1 MSCPKGYVSCRLRN
15 RCVAPC
21 DKDSLN
27 SMRAALCLPKWSSP
41 RPRNASRRS
50 SGPNGHERGD
60 IFPGRR
66 SRPPRYRG
74 VHCTRQPNSCP
85 RVGGRGSATVPPS
98 LSAPADGRIA
108 TRFRG
113 RRMSQYLSRALCD
126 LFSAVGIGCRNRP
139 NPSRKPRS
147 RPVKSP
153 YKSCVCFSLSS
164 ATLLTTS
171 QWLPRTQSSPR
182 FSTRWA
188 NA

>member
-1 MSCPKGYVSCRLRN
+1 MSYPRDYASCRLRN
-15 RCVAPC
+15 RCGARC
-21 DKDSLN
+21 ARDSFN

-50 SGPNGHERGD
+50 SGPTGHERGD
-60 IFPGRR
+60 VFPGRR

-113 RRMSQYLSRALCD
+113 RRMSQYLSRALRD
-126 LFSAVGIGCRNRP
+126 LFSAVGIGCRNCP
-139 NPSRKPRS
+139 NPSRKSRS
-147 RPVKSP
+147 RPVKKP
-153 YKSCVCFSLSS
+153 YNSCVCVSLSS
-164 ATLLTTS
+164 ATLLASS
-171 QWLPRTQSSPR
+171 QWLTRTQSSPR
-182 FSTRWA
+182 FSTRSA